1 MCRVSSFVIVVLS
14 VLHFG
19 KSLLHP
25 NRFSIRKRN
34 GLGGKWLKSYKSE
47 YNHLDD
53 QNMKKLEKIFY
64 LKNKRYSPYN
74 KGKFMNHTQS
84 ELNLDSRQ
92 TIFINKQIIE
102 NINKEIMSNMAERDS
117 LPDDLNDDDNYDDDD
132 MDDNEEPNF
141 PSDPPKTRP
150 RSTYD
155 REGNG
160 YYDKDGVYRYRDPT
174 VFFIPKH
181 MTTQGKNSPS
191 NNEFDTGSQFQIIRN
206 SSYSFQDI
214 GGYDTV
220 KKELLQTADILINYD
235 KYQKFNVRTPKG
247 MIFEGPP
254 GNGKTLMAKG
264 FSGEINVTFIPVSG
278 SEFSEKYVGVGA
290 SRVRELF
297 KLAEE
302 NKPCIIFI
310 DEIDA
315 LARKRGNDM
324 VSSNSEKDQTLN
336 QLLINLDGY
345 KDAHGIFVIGATN
358 RLDLLDP
365 ALVRAGRMDK
375 HIFIGNP
382 DSTTRRA
389 IIDIHLQGKPLDP
402 SVDIHYIVEM
412 TGGFSGA
419 QIENLLNESML
430 RALRENREIITFE
443 DLEYIANRIL
453 AGWQSVESKYSDDI
467 IDRIAIHEM
476 GHALV
481 GFFSKSHSKLV
492 KVCLNTWS
500 PKTPGYTIFDSND
513 EDSNIYT
520 KNGLFSHLMVLLSG
534 RIAEEVFY
542 GYSVT
547 TGAKKDF
554 EEAYSLA
561 HNMIVKYGMGK
572 KNIYPDS
579 SDQSKYLIDQE
590 VNDLIL
596 KAQEEALVI
605 ITSAKELLLDCKVI
619 LKNTNLLKPEDIVTI
634 IENKYPELGKG
645 TKRFATKS
653 PDEF

>member
-1 MCRVSSFVIVVLS
+1 MCNW
-14 VLHFG
+14 
-19 KSLLHP
+19 SLLLLALVSCGNSFFIPVRMHGRCGQRIQ
-25 NRFSIRKRN
+25 RFREFKPLYVKEMN
-34 GLGGKWLKSYKSE
+34 Y
-47 YNHLDD
+47 LDD
-53 QNMKKLEKIFY
+53 PNMKKLEKLFY
-64 LKNKRYSPYN
+64 LKNQRYSPYN
-74 KGKFMNHTQS
+74 KAIYMNQTHKNYPVNHNQPIIVNKKFIEDINQ
-84 ELNLDSRQ
+84 EILNNMKEREKLDAED
-92 TIFINKQIIE
+92 E
-102 NINKEIMSNMAERDS
+102 NE
-117 LPDDLNDDDNYDDDD
+117 DDEDADDDNYED
-132 MDDNEEPNF
+132 EEPESNTKSGF
-141 PSDPPKTRP
+141 KHSKKRD
-150 RSTYD
+150 
-155 REGNG
+155 GNG
-160 YYDKDGVYRYRDPT
+160 YYDKNGVYRYRDPT
-174 VFFIPKH
+174 IFFIPKPPS
-181 MTTQGKNSPS
+181 TQGKGSENPG
-191 NNEFDTGSQFQIIRN
+191 EFDTGSQFQIIKN
-206 SSYSFQDI
+206 SPYSFKDI

-220 KKELLQTADILINYD
+220 KSELLQTADILINYE
-235 KYQKFNVRTPKG
+235 KYRKFNVRTPKG

-297 KLAEE
+297 KLAQD

-315 LARKRGNDM
+315 LARKRGNDV

-345 KDAHGIFVIGATN
+345 KDANGIFVIGATN

-375 HIFIGNP
+375 NIYIGNP
-382 DSTTRRA
+382 DSATRRS
-389 IIDIHLQGKPLDP
+389 IIQIHLSGKPLDP
-402 SVDIHYIVEM
+402 SVNIEYIVEM

-419 QIENLLNESML
+419 QIENLINESML
-430 RALRENREIITFE
+430 RALRENREIILFE
-443 DLEYIANRIL
+443 DLEFIANRIL
-453 AGWQSVESKYSDDI
+453 AGWQSTESKYSEDI

-476 GHALV
+476 GHAMV
-481 GFFSKSHSKLV
+481 GFCSKSHAKLV

-500 PKTPGYTIFDSND
+500 PRTPGYTVFDSND

-520 KNGLFSHLMVLLSG
+520 KNGLFAHLMVLLSG

-554 EEAYSLA
+554 EEAYRLA
-561 HNMIVKYGMGK
+561 HDMVVKYGMGK
-572 KNIYPDS
+572 QNIYPDS

-596 KAQEEALVI
+596 KAQEEALNILDNTKDLIV
-605 ITSAKELLLDCKVI
+605 DCKDL
-619 LKNTNLLKPEDIVTI
+619 LKKHNLLKPEDILSIVN
-634 IENKYPELGKG
+634 EKYAALQLLY
-645 TKRFATKS
+645 
-653 PDEF
+653 DM

>member
-1 MCRVSSFVIVVLS
+1 MCRVSSFVIAVLS
-14 VLHFG
+14 VLYFG
-19 KSLLHP
+19 ESLHQPRLTSPVTKLVVRWHSAP
-25 NRFSIRKRN
+25 CHFSIRQRN
-34 GLGGKWLKSYKSE
+34 RVDGKWLKSHKND

-74 KGKFMNHTQS
+74 RDIYMNRTQS
-84 ELNLDSRQ
+84 ES
-92 TIFINKQIIE
+92 IFINNHMIE
-102 NINKEIMSNMAERDS
+102 NINKEIMSNMAQRDS
-117 LPDDLNDDDNYDDDD
+117 LPDDEDDD
-132 MDDNEEPNF
+132 EEPK
-141 PSDPPKTRP
+141 SRSRP

-181 MTTQGKNSPS
+181 MTTQGKNSPN

-345 KDAHGIFVIGATN
+345 KDAHGIFVVGATN

-382 DSTTRRA
+382 DSATRRA
-389 IIDIHLQGKPLDP
+389 IIDIHLQGKPLDQL
-402 SVDIHYIVEM
+402 VDMHYIVEM

-443 DLEYIANRIL
+443 DLEFIANRIL
-453 AGWQSVESKYSDDI
+453 AGWQSTESKYSDDI

-481 GFFSKSHSKLV
+481 GFFSKSHAKLV

-520 KNGLFSHLMVLLSG
+520 KNGLFAHLMVLLSG

-590 VNDLIL
+590 VNELIL

-605 ITSAKELLLDCKVI
+605 ITSAKELLLDCKVL
-619 LKNTNLLKPEDIVTI
+619 LKQTNLLKIEDIVQM
-634 IENKYPELGKG
+634 IEAKYPELQKM
-645 TKRFATKS
+645 
-653 PDEF
+653 